1 MGHQNAA
8 VLGQVR
14 RSEDQEEESIEECEG
29 QVIGWLL
36 GDGKGR
42 AGVQKVIVTFGI
54 FRGP

>member
-54 FRGP
+54 FRSP